1 MAIDAAPARRQ
12 PFYRRATFVEALN
25 GWLFCLPVVLGTLVL
40 NVLPVLPNV
49 YYSLTE
55 WNGLNTPDYVGLRNY
70 QELATNNDFLNS
82 LRVTA
87 TFAVGSIPLSMAAGL
102 GLALLVNRQTP
113 LMTFFRAVYYT
124 PVVASLIA
132 VVIVFQYLLAPRFGL
147 VNQTLYNVFGIV
159 GPNWTGTP
167 TTAML
172 SIILVSVFTSA
183 GYNMVLFLAGLTNI
197 PDHLY
202 EAARIDGATAWHR
215 FRHITLPLLTP
226 TTFFIFVLAVIG
238 SFNVFAL
245 VLSMTGGGP
254 GRATE
259 VLFYLMYQQAFER
272 LRFGFASAMAC
283 FMFVFL
289 GALTWLN
296 WWGSKRWVFY
306 G

>member
-1 MAIDAAPARRQ
+1 MSDGVR

-25 GWLFCLPVVLGTLVL
+25 GWLFCLPVVLGTLLL
-40 NVLPVLPNV
+40 NVLPAIPNF
-49 YYSLTE
+49 YYSLTS
-55 WNGLNTPDYVGLRNY
+55 WNGLNAPEYIGLRNY
-70 QELATNNDFLNS
+70 GELTTNFDFLNS

-87 TFAVGSIPLSMAAGL
+87 TFALWSIPLSMAAGL
-102 GLALLVNRQTP
+102 GLALLVSRPTP
-113 LMTFFRAVYYT
+113 IMTFFRAVYYT
-124 PVVASLIA
+124 PVIASLIA
-132 VVIVFQYLLAPRFGL
+132 VVMVFHYLLAPRFGL
-147 VNQTLYNVFGIV
+147 INLMLWNVFGV
-159 GPNWTGTP
+159 NGPNWLGQSE
-167 TTAML
+167 TAMMA
-172 SIILVSVFTSA
+172 IVIVSVFTGA

-202 EAARIDGATAWHR
+202 EAARIDGANAWHR
-215 FRHITLPLLTP
+215 FRHITMPLLTP

-245 VLSMTGGGP
+245 VLAMTGGGP

-259 VLFYLMYQQAFER
+259 VLFFLLYQQAFER

-289 GALTWLN
+289 GLLTWLN
-296 WWGSKRWVFY
+296 WWLSKRWVFY